1 MFNKEIGN
9 GILVSFIILYSFFI
23 KSISLFSIPNILLSL
38 VLLMM
43 LWSFKGG
50 VGFSRLMLLI
60 LLFLLVSLSALAN
73 LNGNIAA
80 LFYFIFI
87 VFIAWFIS
95 EVFCTRRRA
104 VQLLR
109 LFMFLNFIAIT
120 IHFFNLLRME
130 EVSYEWLGGR
140 GGVINSLSVFT
151 FPDRT
156 FLPRFTGYY
165 VDPNR
170 WVLALLFFMGVSDLL
185 RGSDAIGKTEYRMIL
200 ILLCFSVLIT
210 LSRSGLLAFLVYF
223 LFRCKVINL
232 QYILLCVFGCVLAS
246 LLPSVFY
253 ESVFERLTQGLSSDN
268 ERSRLFVWGVYFSY
282 MLDESTRVLWGAGLE
297 LTNNLHGYL
306 NPHNT
311 FLDMWFKFGLV
322 FLIVMIPFL
331 FYMSRNRKNIAFFLS
346 LVVIISFD
354 DYTLLPLFWFALIYY
369 FLLSRRLEV
378 GRE

>member
-1 MFNKEIGN
+1 MFNKKSGS

-23 KSISLFSIPNILLSL
+23 KSISLFSIPNILFSL
-38 VLLMM
+38 VLLTT
-43 LWSFKGG
+43 LWSFKSE

-87 VFIAWFIS
+87 VFIAWFVS

-109 LFMFLNFIAIT
+109 LFVFLNFIAII
-120 IHFFNLLRME
+120 IHFFNLFRVE
-130 EVSYEWLGGR
+130 EVAHEWLGGR
-140 GGVINSLSVFT
+140 MNVINSFSAFT

-170 WVLALLFFMGVSDLL
+170 WVLALLFFMGLSDLL
-185 RGSDAIGKTEYRMIL
+185 RGSNAIGKTEYRLIF
-200 ILLCFSVLIT
+200 ILLCFSLLIT
-210 LSRSGLLAFLVYF
+210 FSRSGLLAFLVYF
-223 LFRCKVINL
+223 LFRSKVINFK
-232 QYILLCVFGCVLAS
+232 YILFGVFGCVLAS

-253 ESVFERLTQGLSSDN
+253 ESVYERLTQGLSSDN
-268 ERSRLFVWGVYFSY
+268 ERSRLFVWGMYLSY

-311 FLDMWFKFGLV
+311 FLDMWYKFGLV
-322 FLIVMIPFL
+322 FYIVLIPFL
-331 FYMSRNRKNIAFFLS
+331 FYVSINRKNIAFLLS

-354 DYTLLPLFWFALIYY
+354 DYTLLPLFWFVFIYY
-369 FLLSRRLEV
+369 FLLSRRVDV
-378 GRE
+378 GH

>member
-130 EVSYEWLGGR
+130 EVS
-140 GGVINSLSVFT
+140 
-151 FPDRT
+151 
-156 FLPRFTGYY
+156 
-165 VDPNR
+165 
-170 WVLALLFFMGVSDLL
+170 
-185 RGSDAIGKTEYRMIL
+185 
-200 ILLCFSVLIT
+200 
-210 LSRSGLLAFLVYF
+210 
-223 LFRCKVINL
+223 
-232 QYILLCVFGCVLAS
+232 
-246 LLPSVFY
+246 
-253 ESVFERLTQGLSSDN
+253 
-268 ERSRLFVWGVYFSY
+268 
-282 MLDESTRVLWGAGLE
+282 
-297 LTNNLHGYL
+297 
-306 NPHNT
+306 
-311 FLDMWFKFGLV
+311 
-322 FLIVMIPFL
+322 
-331 FYMSRNRKNIAFFLS
+331 
-346 LVVIISFD
+346 
-354 DYTLLPLFWFALIYY
+354 
-369 FLLSRRLEV
+369 
-378 GRE
+378 